1 MSSDQNSIT
10 TREPAVS
17 HLTVPPE
24 VPGGANPLARPAIL
38 LQLKHETSA
47 HHRRLETEADIWATL
62 SSPARYRRLI
72 SRMFGIYFAL
82 EPRLQRV
89 QGLATYLPDISRR
102 WKIPML
108 EADLRVLGVVPQ
120 TYSEI
125 PVTPDFPHVAAA
137 FGCLYVLEGSTLGG
151 QLISRQIHAEL
162 GLTPEHGC
170 RFFSSYGANVGQMWR
185 MFGQSL
191 ESFAAANDAR
201 QRDIV
206 DSAVKTFEFFFHWL
220 TGKEHRV

>member
-1 MSSDQNSIT
+1 LQ
-10 TREPAVS
+10 S
-17 HLTVPPE
+17 HLTVPSE
-24 VPGGANPLARPAIL
+24 VPGAATARTNPSIL
-38 LQLKHETSA
+38 LELKHETSA
-47 HHRRLETEADIWATL
+47 HHRRLETEGDIWKTL
-62 SSPARYRRLI
+62 SSPTRYRRLI
-72 SRMFGIYFAL
+72 SRMFGIYLAL

-102 WKIPML
+102 WKLPLL
-108 EADLRVLGVVPQ
+108 EADLGVLGVDPQ
-120 TYSEI
+120 TCLEI
-125 PVTPDFPHVAAA
+125 TVTPDFPHVAAA

-191 ESFAAANDAR
+191 ESFAAANDA
-201 QRDIV
+201 QRCDIV

-220 TGKEHRV
+220 TGKEPRV